1 MDWKQKLPST
11 QDAGEKASDRAAD
24 AAIEQYWPK
33 VQQLFLE
40 KVGPVA
46 LAAAKNDQAMTSLFK
61 TVYSVLPFPVRMVVK
76 EDVFTTFCL
85 NHRTKLLPPSEPTES
100 AS

>member
-1 MDWKQKLPST
+1 MDWKPKLPST
-11 QDAGEKASDRAAD
+11 PESGEKVSDRATD

-33 VQQLFLE
+33 VQQMFLE

-61 TVYSVLPFPVRMVVK
+61 TVYSILPFPIRMVVK

-85 NHRTKLLPPSEPTES
+85 NHRTKLLPPGEPTENVS
-100 AS
+100 